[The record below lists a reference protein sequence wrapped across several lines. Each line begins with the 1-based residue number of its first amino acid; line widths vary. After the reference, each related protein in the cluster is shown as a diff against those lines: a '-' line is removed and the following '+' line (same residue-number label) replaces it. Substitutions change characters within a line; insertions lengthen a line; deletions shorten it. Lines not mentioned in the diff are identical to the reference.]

1 MAEPGDFTFR
11 ERWWKRVRADR
22 EVVGDLLA
30 AAMVISSEARRD
42 GTRALISH
50 RQLAEDLGVS
60 ERMAQRH
67 TKALRD
73 LGYLELVERGG
84 RRGVTVT
91 ANVYDLSQR
100 VTQMTQWDSQHDTQV
115 SPWDAGS
122 LPADDVLTRQ
132 NDVPTRHPGVVPHF
146 TSPLYSPQVKR
157 PTASAAGARTYK
169 NDWRAKDLELFR
181 AVIAQENDELI
192 FIAPRI
198 YEAIAATGKD
208 WPGKYIDGIAERG
221 GSGVSEYLASLGF
234 DQWAGDDVNQDQKQE
249 HLKEEPRCQVADCR
263 QPETN
268 HHLWMAMLDPD
279 RRHPFV
285 KASS

>member
-1 MAEPGDFTFR
+1 MDEPRDHTFR
-11 ERWWKRVRADR
+11 EQWWKQILGDP
-22 EVVGDLLA
+22 EVGEGLLA
-30 AAMVISSEARRD
+30 AALAISTEVRWD
-42 GTRALISH
+42 GTRALMS
-50 RQLAEDLGVS
+50 RQRLAENLVVS
-60 ERMAQRH
+60 PATATRRTQE
-67 TKALRD
+67 LVD
-73 LGYLELVERGG
+73 LGYLEIVERGG
-84 RRGVTVT
+84 RRGVIVK
-91 ANVYDLSQR
+91 ANVYDLCLPHR
-100 VTQMTQWDSQHDTQV
+100 RIQV
-115 SPWDAGS
+115 SPWEAGNF
-122 LPADDVLTRQ
+122 PANDVPSAQ
-132 NDVPTRHPGVVPHF
+132 NDVPSAQNDVPSAHPGDTPHF
-146 TSPLYSPQVKR
+146 TSLINSPKVKR
-157 PTASAAGARTYK
+157 PPANAAGGRPRYK

-249 HLKEEPRCQVADCR
+249 HLQEEPRCQVADCR